1 MKIFNCKI
9 CNKEFIRY
17 PQQIK
22 NGAIH
27 HCSHKCSGLSK
38 RKRSI
43 STGGYI
49 TLRMPEHPNAMRNG
63 RIYEHQLI
71 MSNKLK
77 RPLQKQET
85 IHHKNGIR
93 DDNRIENL
101 ELWCIPRQRNGQRVS
116 DLLNF
121 CVKHYRNDIIKL
133 LNTTT

>member
-1 MKIFNCKI
+1 MRCTMKIFNCKI

-93 DDNRIENL
+93 SDNRIQNL
-101 ELWCIPRQRNGQRVS
+101 ELWSNHHPRGQKIE
-116 DLLNF
+116 DL
-121 CVKHYRNDIIKL
+121 VKFAKEILKL
-133 LNTTT
+133 YGEN

>member
-1 MKIFNCKI
+1 MRCTVKIFNCKI

-93 DDNRIENL
+93 SDNRIQNL
-101 ELWCIPRQRNGQRVS
+101 ELWSNHHPRGQKIE
-116 DLLNF
+116 DL
-121 CVKHYRNDIIKL
+121 VKFAKEILKL
-133 LNTTT
+133 YGEN

>member
-93 DDNRIENL
+93 SDNRIQNL
-101 ELWCIPRQRNGQRVS
+101 ELWSNHHPRGQKIE
-116 DLLNF
+116 DL
-121 CVKHYRNDIIKL
+121 VKFAKEILKL
-133 LNTTT
+133 YGEN